1 MSSEVRMMRVIKY
14 VVFCCVAWLFS
25 SAVGFAQ
32 GFPSTTYYLH
42 KETVAPWTTMPTLR
56 TANPDQG
63 SSFAQSPNYR
73 NSPSRYLDPV
83 WKTFRSVPPST
94 PGTLLAGSTLTF
106 TVWMKKSAAW
116 GTVYPYLKLWT
127 YDNNDVLGG
136 NLIPVCAVTGNSA
149 LDTSIT
155 KYIITC
161 STPTSIPVTATR
173 AYRLDVGSY
182 VDASPMQHNMT
193 VSVYFDG
200 VTFSGSYPSSVVIPN
215 PVPPVITGLSASSGP
230 IGSPVTIHGNYF
242 GNVQGASTVQF
253 NGVNAPVT
261 SWSNTSIEVTVPVAG
276 TGSVVVNVN
285 GAASNVVQF
294 QIIRPTISSVYPDH
308 GTVGTPVTLT
318 GLNFGESFDPASMS
332 LLFNGV
338 QTIPTSWSDTSIQ
351 ATVPSTASGPVVV
364 RVNGIDS
371 NAVDFTVTVPAI
383 SGITPSAGYVGGLVT
398 ISGSGFGDS
407 YNPSFMSVSFNDV
420 VAMPVRWNDTSI
432 RIAVPSTT
440 TGPVAVRIYSVVSNS
455 VVFTVLP
462 NVNTARLR
470 EYVYLG
476 NRPLAIESG
485 TGGSS
490 SGSGGYSFVRPLTI
504 NHNLVAGSQAN
515 FPVLVAKTHAHLRTV
530 SNGGWIQRLD
540 GGKPARSEERRV
552 GK

>member
-1 MSSEVRMMRVIKY
+1 MKRIVERM
-14 VVFCCVAWLFS
+14 VVWGLMFLFMPATGS
-25 SAVGFAQ
+25 AQ
-32 GFPSTTYYLH
+32 GSLATTTYYLH
-42 KETVAPWTTMPTLR
+42 KETVAPWAMPTLR
-56 TANPDQG
+56 TASPDQG

-73 NSPSRYLDPV
+73 NSASGYLDPV

-215 PVPPVITGLSASSGP
+215 PVPPVITGLSASSGT

-253 NGVNAPVT
+253 NGVN
-261 SWSNTSIEVTVPVAG
+261 
-276 TGSVVVNVN
+276 
-285 GAASNVVQF
+285 
-294 QIIRPTISSVYPDH
+294 
-308 GTVGTPVTLT
+308 
-318 GLNFGESFDPASMS
+318 
-332 LLFNGV
+332 
-338 QTIPTSWSDTSIQ
+338 
-351 ATVPSTASGPVVV
+351 
-364 RVNGIDS
+364 
-371 NAVDFTVTVPAI
+371 
-383 SGITPSAGYVGGLVT
+383 
-398 ISGSGFGDS
+398 
-407 YNPSFMSVSFNDV
+407 
-420 VAMPVRWNDTSI
+420 
-432 RIAVPSTT
+432 
-440 TGPVAVRIYSVVSNS
+440 
-455 VVFTVLP
+455 
-462 NVNTARLR
+462 
-470 EYVYLG
+470 
-476 NRPLAIESG
+476 
-485 TGGSS
+485 
-490 SGSGGYSFVRPLTI
+490 
-504 NHNLVAGSQAN
+504 
-515 FPVLVAKTHAHLRTV
+515 
-530 SNGGWIQRLD
+530 
-540 GGKPARSEERRV
+540 
-552 GK
+552 